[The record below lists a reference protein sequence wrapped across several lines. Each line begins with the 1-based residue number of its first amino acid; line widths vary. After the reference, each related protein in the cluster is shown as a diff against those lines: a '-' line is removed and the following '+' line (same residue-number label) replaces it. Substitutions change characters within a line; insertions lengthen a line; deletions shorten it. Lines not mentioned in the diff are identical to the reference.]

1 MKIPEQPL
9 SPPCEKKIP
18 AQSKGEWRM
27 QIRASD
33 AAGNATTW
41 TLTIKRV

>member
-1 MKIPEQPL
+1 MSYTEGRNWTVSTDL
-9 SPPCEKKIP
+9 
-18 AQSKGEWRM
+18 QSKGEWRM